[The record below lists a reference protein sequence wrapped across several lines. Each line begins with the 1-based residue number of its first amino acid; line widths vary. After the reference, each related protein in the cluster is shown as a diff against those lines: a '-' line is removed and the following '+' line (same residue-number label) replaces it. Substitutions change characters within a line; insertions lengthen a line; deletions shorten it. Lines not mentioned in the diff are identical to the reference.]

1 MTINILSERIIF
13 YKITASND
21 QKYIKMNVNL
31 CFRSRCFFCLIII
44 KLFAYDRGLGW
55 LLILL
60 RLRRLNAV
68 CVFLLGGGGGG
79 EGVTSVNAV
88 NP

>member
-1 MTINILSERIIF
+1 MNINL
-13 YKITASND
+13 
-21 QKYIKMNVNL
+21 YIS
-31 CFRSRCFFCLIII
+31 SRCFFCLIII
-44 KLFAYDRGLGW
+44 QLFAYDRGLVW
-55 LLILL
+55 LLILFG
-60 RLRRLNAV
+60 LRRLNAM

>member
-1 MTINILSERIIF
+1 
-13 YKITASND
+13 
-21 QKYIKMNVNL
+21 MNVNL
-31 CFRSRCFFCLIII
+31 YFRSRCFFCLIII
-44 KLFAYDRGLGW
+44 KLFAYDRGLVW

-60 RLRRLNAV
+60 GLRRLNAV
-68 CVFLLGGGGGG
+68 CVFLLGGGRGG

>member
-1 MTINILSERIIF
+1 
-13 YKITASND
+13 
-21 QKYIKMNVNL
+21 MNVNL
-31 CFRSRCFFCLIII
+31 CFLSRRFFCLIII
-44 KLFAYDRGLGW
+44 KLFAYDRELVW

-68 CVFLLGGGGGG
+68 CVFLLGVGDGG